1 VSIEIHLQMI
11 QGVVA
16 RLASQSTTIKGW
28 CVTVTAALLG
38 VGAGSTT
45 PLVAVIAGYVVGTF
59 AVLDAYYL
67 SLERSYRDLYRRTAA
82 GQVDDWSLDID
93 RPGWGDIGQALKA
106 PAVVLLY
113 GMSLFTATVVAAYLF
128 AGS

>member
-1 VSIEIHLQMI
+1 MI
-11 QGVVA
+11 QTVIT

-45 PLVAVIAGYVVGTF
+45 PLVAVIAAYVVATF

-67 SLERSYRDLYRRTAA
+67 ALERGYRELYRRTAA
-82 GQVDDWSLDID
+82 GRTEEWSLDID
-93 RPGWGDIGQALKA
+93 RPGWDEVGQALKA
-106 PAVVLLY
+106 PVIALLY
-113 GMSLFTATVVAAYLF
+113 GASLLTAAAVAAYLF
-128 AGS
+128 ATN

>member
-1 VSIEIHLQMI
+1 MI
-11 QGVVA
+11 QNVIT

-45 PLVAVIAGYVVGTF
+45 PLVAVIAAYVVASF

-67 SLERSYRDLYRRTAA
+67 ALERGYRELYRRTAA
-82 GQVDDWSLDID
+82 GRAEEWSLDID
-93 RPGWGDIGQALKA
+93 RPGWDEVGQALKA
-106 PAVVLLY
+106 PAIALLY
-113 GMSLFTATVVAAYLF
+113 GASLLTAAAVAAYLF
-128 AGS
+128 ATN